1 MSLPVLI
8 VSGDPAHQAALSST
22 AANCGLASVLCVT
35 IEAAK
40 YLLARREFSAV
51 LYEML
56 EKEDFRT
63 SIRQLARSAS
73 EAPVIV
79 VSTLDNWDSYLAV
92 ISAGATD
99 YVDFPLYQGELE
111 RLLYAALME
120 PNHIAKYRP
129 PAPAAC
135 FQ

>member
-8 VSGDPAHQAALSST
+8 VSRDPAHQAALSST
-22 AANCGLASVLCVT
+22 AASCGLASVLCAT
-35 IEAAK
+35 IDAAK
-40 YLLARREFSAV
+40 YFLARREFTAV
-51 LYEML
+51 LYEMS

-92 ISAGATD
+92 ISAGASD
-99 YVDFPLYQGELE
+99 YVDFPLYPGELE
-111 RLLYAALME
+111 RLLCAALME
-120 PNHIAKYRP
+120 SKSYSKI
-129 PAPAAC
+129 
-135 FQ
+135 